1 MKGAL
6 DVHRAL
12 LARDVPHEIVRLRGT
27 ALATADDLP
36 RALGVDPVDCVAV
49 RCYVTDAGVV
59 AALVAADRLP
69 EPAALLD
76 AVGARTLRTASA
88 AEVNAA
94 TDYAAGL
101 VSPVCLP
108 PEVRLVADA
117 GLAVREVVYCPVGES
132 GVVLGVRTADL
143 LAVTGARAVPLS
155 RLPAPR
161 SGGVGAPRP
170 DAGPRRVLDVD
181 GAARVRPP
189 GPPRG

>member
-12 LARDVPHEIVRLRGT
+12 LSRDVPHEIVRLRGT
-27 ALATADDLP
+27 ALASADDLP
-36 RALGVDPVDCVAV
+36 RALGVDPASCVAV
-49 RCYVTDAGVV
+49 RCYATDAGVV
-59 AALVAADRLP
+59 AALLAADRHP

-76 AVGARTLRTASA
+76 AVGARTLRAA
-88 AEVNAA
+88 APAEVNAA
-94 TDYAAGL
+94 TDFAAGL

-143 LAVTGARAVPLS
+143 LAVTGAQAVPLS
-155 RLPAPR
+155 RLPVPR
-161 SGGVGAPRP
+161 SGGARALLP
-170 DAGPRRVLDVD
+170 DAAPRRVLDVD
-181 GAARVRPP
+181 GAVRTHRPAPP
-189 GPPRG
+189 SG

>member
-27 ALATADDLP
+27 TVATADDLP
-36 RALGVDPVDCVAV
+36 RALGVETASCVAV
-49 RCYVTDAGVV
+49 RCYVTDVGVV

-76 AVGARTLRTASA
+76 AVGGRTLRAATAD
-88 AEVNAA
+88 EVNAA
-94 TDYAAGL
+94 TDYTAGL

-108 PEVRLVADA
+108 SEVRLVADA

-143 LAVTGARAVPLS
+143 LAVTGAQAVPLS
-155 RLPAPR
+155 RLPVPR
-161 SGGVGAPRP
+161 SGGVRAP
-170 DAGPRRVLDVD
+170 
-181 GAARVRPP
+181 
-189 GPPRG
+189 